1 MPEKMKWGC
10 GKMSQE
16 KKIDSYVKEIE
27 GTLDVRKAVSLF
39 KLMKKKCPDT
49 IRILTEKLNGK
60 KFIYIPDK
68 KNKWYTWLLNYL
80 VKLNVL
86 SLETREDGSIHR
98 VNEDYIK
105 YFTTETSTIYS
116 EKNCQEHIKLW
127 SENAL
132 EFLEK
137 ARITDSNG
145 CEIMQIKKKK
155 KNNSFFS
162 KYEKQIKWIMN
173 IILFATTA
181 NFVFMISKYGLKEIT
196 PFLSNTCLFTMSC
209 IVLSTNE
216 KK

>member
-1 MPEKMKWGC
+1 
-10 GKMSQE
+10 MSQE

-27 GTLDVRKAVSLF
+27 GTLDVRKAISLF
-39 KLMKKKCPDT
+39 KLMKKKCP
-49 IRILTEKLNGK
+49 
-60 KFIYIPDK
+60 
-68 KNKWYTWLLNYL
+68 
-80 VKLNVL
+80 
-86 SLETREDGSIHR
+86 
-98 VNEDYIK
+98 
-105 YFTTETSTIYS
+105 
-116 EKNCQEHIKLW
+116 EHIKLW

-162 KYEKQIKWIMN
+162 KYEKQIRWIMN